1 MDPMASFYGHFG
13 TGLVLGGAYA
23 AAGAWYGHYDWG
35 VVFLAG
41 ATTAI
46 GALTPDL
53 DSDSGRPIRELFGLA
68 GTVFPLFLIPRLRQ
82 SGLTVE
88 QALCVMIGAYLFI
101 RYGLSRFL
109 KKLSVHRGMFHS
121 IPALFVAGLAVF
133 DVYHHENVLIRLYLA
148 GAMMVGFLSHLIL
161 DEIFAVDLRGIP
173 RLKHSFGTAL
183 KLTSRSWKATLFCY
197 LLLFF
202 MAGIAIRQDRDDAYR
217 AGNRPIA
224 HGPARNSW

>member
-1 MDPMASFYGHFG
+1 
-13 TGLVLGGAYA
+13 
-23 AAGAWYGHYDWG
+23 
-35 VVFLAG
+35 
-41 ATTAI
+41 
-46 GALTPDL
+46 
-53 DSDSGRPIRELFGLA
+53 
-68 GTVFPLFLIPRLRQ
+68 IPRLRQ

-148 GAMMVGFLSHLIL
+148 GARTVGFLSRLIL
-161 DEIFAVDLRGIP
+161 DAIFAVDLRGIP

-183 KLTSRSWKATLFCY
+183 KLSSRSWKATLFCY
-197 LLLFF
+197 LLLFL
-202 MAGIAIRQDRDDAYR
+202 MAGIAIRQDRDDGYG
-217 AGNRPIA
+217 AGIRPVA
-224 HGPARNSW
+224 HGSARNS